1 MELKNRSFVLID
13 IESTGLNKNEHQ
25 ILEVGLLVIKD
36 LSVVSELNVK
46 IKHDNYVISPK
57 AMEINKINLEE
68 HKKDAIFEKEACDAI
83 LNFLND
89 NKTIGDEKGFIV
101 IGQNVNF
108 DLGFL
113 EVMFK
118 RNNLIKEYRS
128 VISYRQ
134 LDLMQLALIKNLE
147 GKVALES
154 QSLDCIL
161 KALSMEIPECRH
173 SALGDCKLTYEAFIK
188 LLKM

>member
-13 IESTGLNKNEHQ
+13 IESTGLNKDEHQ

-68 HKKDAIFEKEACDAI
+68 HSKDAVFEKEACDAI
-83 LNFLND
+83 LSFLNE
-89 NKTIGDEKGFIV
+89 NKSAGDEKGFVV

-113 EVMFK
+113 EAMFT
-118 RNNLIKEYRS
+118 RNNLIKEYRN

-147 GKVALES
+147 GKVSLES

-161 KALSMEIPECRH
+161 KALNMEIPECRH